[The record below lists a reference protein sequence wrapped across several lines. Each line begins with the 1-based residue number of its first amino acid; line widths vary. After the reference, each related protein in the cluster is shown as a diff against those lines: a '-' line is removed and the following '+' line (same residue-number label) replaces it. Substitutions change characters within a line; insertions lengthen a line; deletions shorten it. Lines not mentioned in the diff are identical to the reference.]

1 MRQAPVAGCVCLH
14 LAWAE
19 APLLLGLPVRQ
30 EVGEAVMPGLTVLVP
45 DTGAS
50 RSGGLCLALRAVLF
64 LGLPGNGV

>member
-1 MRQAPVAGCVCLH
+1 MSQAPVAGCVCLH

-45 DTGAS
+45 TPEPAEV
-50 RSGGLCLALRAVLF
+50 GGFAWL
-64 LGLPGNGV
+64 